1 MLVEISDPSAMASI
15 RAHLQRNGCP
25 TEPRSEDTFEVRT
38 RWSPGAAPSEA
49 DARATVVAHLR
60 EWCAD
65 HRGVKANILA

>member
-1 MLVEISDPSAMASI
+1 
-15 RAHLQRNGCP
+15 
-25 TEPRSEDTFEVRT
+25 VRT

-49 DARATVVAHLR
+49 DARAKVVAHLR